1 MKKNKKEEK
10 LRIPLRLILAEH
22 YVKTG
27 EYITQAQIAREIVK
41 LGLYTSEH
49 SAQNMLQ
56 RWITGKADPPIEVLK
71 YLSEKFNK
79 TINQLLI

>member
-1 MKKNKKEEK
+1 MKLNLKK
-10 LRIPLRLILAEH
+10 ILFRH
-22 YVKTG
+22 YLDTG

-41 LGLYTSEH
+41 LGLYASEH

-71 YLSEKFNK
+71 YLSGKFNK
-79 TINQLLI
+79 TINQLLV

>member
-1 MKKNKKEEK
+1 MKLNIKY
-10 LRIPLRLILAEH
+10 ILYEH
-22 YVKTG
+22 YLRTG

-41 LGLYTSEH
+41 LGLYASEH

-71 YLSEKFNK
+71 YLAGKFNK
-79 TINQLLI
+79 TINQLLV

>member
-1 MKKNKKEEK
+1 MKMKLNLKK
-10 LRIPLRLILAEH
+10 ILFRH
-22 YVKTG
+22 YLDTG
-27 EYITQAQIAREIVK
+27 EYITQTEIAREIVK
-41 LGLYTSEH
+41 LGLYASEH

-79 TINQLLI
+79 TINQLLV

>member
-1 MKKNKKEEK
+1 MKLN
-10 LRIPLRLILAEH
+10 LRKILAQH
-22 YVKTG
+22 YLHTG

-41 LGLYTSEH
+41 LGLYASEH

-71 YLSEKFNK
+71 FLSGKFDK
-79 TINQLLI
+79 TINQLLV